1 MMKRSQVMLAAV
13 VGALVSAL
21 PAAAGAA
28 DSYVLGLTGDLTG
41 RDSAN
46 SGAVADGIRI
56 YFDRVNR
63 AGGINGRKVEVLVRD
78 NQSEPSRAA
87 TDVQTFVNNEDLL
100 LMITASLSSTY
111 APTMSESKRKGVPV
125 LFAGGVCPREVFPP
139 SPNPLLFCTSGY
151 AAETD
156 VKFAVDYIHSVQ
168 ANATLGLISMAIPI
182 SRGSLDQAAEYAKS
196 KGIKVIGHE
205 SAPPPTANYT
215 PYATKLKEAGADWV
229 LSWAPWVTQVK
240 TFEALRQ
247 LGWKGRFISYGHNVA
262 EEELKRIK
270 DPGFLVFTTNGMF
283 SDGQPVHKD
292 VLAVAE
298 GKTKFPPTYLNEGWV
313 AAMVLE
319 SALKKAGWPASR
331 AKLASAMN
339 ELNVDLRGLRGGP
352 ITWTKSNHYRQQLYY
367 RVYGWDAAGNRIKTL
382 KDWTRREVK

>member
-1 MMKRSQVMLAAV
+1 MERSQAMKSMLA
-13 VGALVSAL
+13 GLVL
-21 PAAAGAA
+21 AAAGVFPTPALAA
-28 DSYVLGLTGDLTG
+28 EGYVLGLTGDLTG

-46 SGAVADGIRI
+46 SGAVADAIRI
-56 YFDRVNR
+56 YFDRVNA
-63 AGGINGRKVEVLVRD
+63 AGGINGRKVEILVRD

-87 TDVQTFVNNEDLL
+87 TDAQTFVNNDDLM

-111 APTMSESKRKGVPV
+111 APTISEAKRKGVPV

-139 SPNPLLFCTSGY
+139 SPDPLLFCTSGY

-156 VKFAVDYIHSVQ
+156 VKFAVDYIQSVQ
-168 ANATLGLISMAIPI
+168 PNAKLGLISMAIPI
-182 SRGSLDQAAEYAKS
+182 SRGSLDQAAAYAKE
-196 KGIKVIGHE
+196 KGLNVLSHE

-215 PYATKLKEAGADWV
+215 PYATKLKDADWV

-292 VLAVAE
+292 VLAAAE

-313 AAMVLE
+313 AAMTLE
-319 SALKKAGWPASR
+319 MALKKAGWPITR
-331 AKLASAMN
+331 AKLAAAMTD
-339 ELNVDLRGLRGGP
+339 LNVDLRGLRGGP
-352 ITWTKSNHYRQQLYY
+352 ITWSKGNHYRDQLFY
-367 RVYGWDAAGNRIKTL
+367 RVYGWDAASSRIKTV
-382 KDWTRREVK
+382 KDWTSREVK

>member
-1 MMKRSQVMLAAV
+1 MIKRSQLMLAAV
-13 VGALVSAL
+13 LGAFVSTTL
-21 PAAAGAA
+21 AA

-41 RDSAN
+41 RDAAN

-56 YFDRVNR
+56 YFERVNR
-63 AGGINGRKVEVLVRD
+63 TGGINGHKVEVLVRD

-87 TDVQTFVNNEDLL
+87 TDAQTFVNNEDLL

-111 APTMSESKRKGVPV
+111 APTISESKRKGVPV

-139 SPNPLLFCTSGY
+139 KPDPLLFCTSGY

-156 VKFAVDYIHSVQ
+156 VKFAVDYIQSVQ
-168 ANATLGLISMAIPI
+168 KNATLGLISMAIPI
-182 SRGSLDQAAEYAKS
+182 SRGSIDQAAEYAKS
-196 KGIKVIGHE
+196 KGMKVIGHE

-215 PYATKLKEAGADWV
+215 PYATKLKEGGADWV

-247 LGWKGRFISYGHNVA
+247 LGWKGNFISYGHNVA

-292 VLAVAE
+292 VLATAE
-298 GKTKFPPTYLNEGWV
+298 GKTKFPITYLNEGWV
-313 AAMVLE
+313 AAMTLE
-319 SALKKAGWPASR
+319 AALKKAGWPVNR
-331 AKLASAMN
+331 AKLASAMDG
-339 ELNVDLRGLRGGP
+339 LSVDLRGLRGGP
-352 ITWTKSNHYRQQLYY
+352 ITWTKTNHYREQLYY

-382 KDWTRREVK
+382 KDWTSREVK